1 MSSSNF
7 SGKKC
12 NIFFLLFLCNNLD
25 VIILIIAEGGWSMT
39 DTQIVKELV
48 GLEPN
53 LNVFNIEEVKLKGK
67 KVEIAALVL
76 TSGLCRRFHV
86 LIC

>member
-1 MSSSNF
+1 
-7 SGKKC
+7 
-12 NIFFLLFLCNNLD
+12 
-25 VIILIIAEGGWSMT
+25 MT

-67 KVEIAALVL
+67 KVKVIEVANGDSRVRCPYCSKYTRKPTDEEIEAWLKRHNVK
-76 TSGLCRRFHV
+76 
-86 LIC
+86 